1 MKHIGLISI
10 VSIAGLLVVGSLYA
24 GATGSKS
31 IDSRKTIEHL
41 QAAQTE
47 GLQIATLKVSNMYCA
62 ACPTIVR
69 RTLEDVDGVVKAD
82 VSYRTK
88 QATVTFDP
96 TKSSSS
102 QLTAAVSDLGYPAS
116 IIK

>member
-1 MKHIGLISI
+1 MKHVGLISI
-10 VSIAGLLVVGSLYA
+10 VAIAGLLVVGSLYA
-24 GATGSKS
+24 RDTGSQS
-31 IDSRKTIEHL
+31 IESRETTEHL

-82 VSYRTK
+82 VSYRTNK
-88 QATVTFDP
+88 ATVTFDP

-102 QLTAAVSDLGYPAS
+102 QLAATVSDLGYPTS